1 MAGKDVRFKLVHM
14 FRLVPLKMNFK
25 GTPILGHAAS
35 VGAKYFAEDLGTD
48 LMYMGEHD
56 IFEVF

>member
-1 MAGKDVRFKLVHM
+1 MVVY
-14 FRLVPLKMNFK
+14 FRPYSGCRLAYIK

>member
-1 MAGKDVRFKLVHM
+1 MAFQ
-14 FRLVPLKMNFK
+14 PLISVVQVYLPIIPLK

>member
-1 MAGKDVRFKLVHM
+1 MKTLI
-14 FRLVPLKMNFK
+14 K